1 MIQTLK
7 ARTNRKGQHL
17 SEKAPVIY
25 CLKALLLS
33 YFLTPQMSGFFISE
47 KTQNRPLTVT
57 ANTAATAIMF

>member
-1 MIQTLK
+1 M
-7 ARTNRKGQHL
+7 
-17 SEKAPVIY
+17 
-25 CLKALLLS
+25 KALLLS